1 MMTLSRLLPATF
13 LALLAHAA
21 LAGAAS
27 ADNALFTFGE
37 MRQLQALPQVA
48 ASRALT
54 AEEANLYQNMEFY
67 SFTVFESLVAANN
80 ATQSLHGKP
89 LFCAP
94 ADTFGFHE
102 DADIAALQAVLVD
115 ALLDLVKAA
124 GAEPDRYDDRPAS
137 EVLLMALRAA
147 YPCGDQITAM
157 R

>member
-1 MMTLSRLLPATF
+1 
-13 LALLAHAA
+13 
-21 LAGAAS
+21 
-27 ADNALFTFGE
+27 
-37 MRQLQALPQVA
+37 
-48 ASRALT
+48 
-54 AEEANLYQNMEFY
+54 MEFY

-94 ADTFGFHE
+94 VGTFGFRE
-102 DADIAALQAVLVD
+102 DADIAALQAALVD
-115 ALLDLVKAA
+115 ELLNLIKAA
-124 GAEPDRYDDRPAS
+124 GADPDHYDDRPAS